1 MGRYDISL
9 KAVLKRGNSR
19 ILGALGMPGA
29 YRELSP
35 EFPSMRK
42 RTADFLAVVKQPR
55 KRPLLAHVELQTGP
69 DTTMTDRMLRYSADI
84 RIWAGSQDD
93 LKGLSV
99 HQTILYVGTRSWKP
113 RGPIDEQNLWF
124 KPDFMDA
131 RDIDPEPLLAS
142 ENLGDVTFA
151 VLCRD
156 GKRPDVIKR
165 VLEKILAAPAAD
177 RPDGVAM
184 LSVFSDLRQI
194 GAFVQAE
201 MERMGISVDLE
212 DSTLVR
218 PTIDRARRETTVELI
233 LRSLRT
239 RFAGQVPSDLPQQLE
254 KLSMED
260 LQDAFDRSTT
270 ATSVEDV
277 LTTITPQATGSK
289 L

>member
-55 KRPLLAHVELQTGP
+55 KRPLLAQVELQTSP
-69 DTTMTDRMLRYSADI
+69 DTTMMDRMLRYSADI
-84 RIWAGSQDD
+84 RIWASSQND
-93 LKGLSV
+93 LMGLSG

-124 KPDFMDA
+124 KPDFVDA
-131 RDIDPEPLLAS
+131 RDINPEPLLAS

-156 GKRPDVIKR
+156 GNRPHVIKK
-165 VLEKILAAPAAD
+165 VLERIVAAPAAD

-184 LSVFSDLRQI
+184 LSVFSDLRHI

-201 MERMGISVDLE
+201 MDKMGISVDLE

-218 PTIDRARRETTVELI
+218 PTIDRARRKTAVELI
-233 LRSLRT
+233 IRSLRA
-239 RFAGQVPSDLPQQLE
+239 RFAGQVPDDLPQQLE
-254 KLSMED
+254 QLSMEA
-260 LQDAFDRSTT
+260 LQEAFDRSTM
-270 ATSVEDV
+270 ATSVDDIV
-277 LTTITPQATGSK
+277 AAIAPRSIGPK